1 MPETTKTQRDLAT
14 IIAIIKY
21 LLISALV
28 IALVYLSFRLFI
40 LLLPFV
46 AGLVLARSAISLASR
61 VHPPKPPAAKPPAP
75 QAGTSLESQSH
86 AADRSSLTSQPAET
100 GSDHVPPADPE
111 ALSSPPAA
119 LLNIRW
125 AVAIYI
131 ILVIALIAL
140 VAGIIF
146 ISITQLRELA
156 TYVPQF
162 LSQTDIATVVTDQM
176 RHLAGLLGFVD
187 EQTLI
192 VIQQSLVEW
201 QTGLVNAIPSLATT
215 LLNGLGSFVGN
226 LPAIFLAII
235 VILLSGY
242 YFISDSANLYHFLDR
257 SLNNKSFLKKSVNLF
272 NILSQTL
279 LRVIGG
285 YMLLLIITFAMV
297 LIGLILIDMPY
308 AVVFALLA
316 AIVDFLPVLG
326 ISATMIPIAI
336 YQFINANFLGG
347 IGALITFLAVSII
360 RRFIEPP
367 ILGNALRLH
376 PMATLFSMI
385 VGVAAYGLGGVL
397 VGPVILVI
405 AKEIMAQFGFDQK
418 LRHMIGDLLSKI
430 FD

>member
-1 MPETTKTQRDLAT
+1 MPESGKVQRDLAT
-14 IIAIIKY
+14 IITIIKY

-46 AGLVLARSAISLASR
+46 AGLVLARSAIALANR
-61 VHPPKPPAAKPPAP
+61 IHPPKPPVSLPTSKKGKIPPEPRPETSAQTP
-75 QAGTSLESQSH
+75 AGPE
-86 AADRSSLTSQPAET
+86 LTATPAN
-100 GSDHVPPADPE
+100 
-111 ALSSPPAA
+111 LSSPPVA

-131 ILVIALIAL
+131 ILVFALIAL

-176 RHLAGLLGFVD
+176 RRLTNLLGIVD
-187 EQTLI
+187 EQTLT

-201 QTGLVNAIPSLATT
+201 QTGLVNAFPTLATK
-215 LLNGLGSFVGN
+215 LLNSLGSFVGN
-226 LPAIFLAII
+226 LPAIFLTII

-242 YFISDSANLYHFLDR
+242 YFISDSANLYLFLDR

-336 YQFINANFLGG
+336 YQFVNANFWGG
-347 IGALITFLAVSII
+347 VGALITFLAVSII

-385 VGVAAYGLGGVL
+385 VGVAAYGLGGIL

-418 LRHMIGDLLSKI
+418 LRHMMGDLLSRI

>member
-1 MPETTKTQRDLAT
+1 MPETGKAQRDLAT

-21 LLISALV
+21 LLITALV
-28 IALVYLSFRLFI
+28 IGLVYLSFRMFI

-46 AGLVLARSAISLASR
+46 AGLVLARSAIALANR
-61 VHPPKPPAAKPPAP
+61 VHPPAPPAAAKPGRGSKALLAGEKPSGEPAP
-75 QAGTSLESQSH
+75 
-86 AADRSSLTSQPAET
+86 AADESSDSPAAAST
-100 GSDHVPPADPE
+100 
-111 ALSSPPAA
+111 PPAA

-140 VAGIIF
+140 VAGVIF

-162 LSQTDIATVVTDQM
+162 LSQTDIATVVTEQM
-176 RHLAGLLGFVD
+176 RSLAKMLGFID
-187 EQTLI
+187 EQTLAM
-192 VIQQSLVEW
+192 IQKSLVDW
-201 QTGLVNAIPSLATT
+201 QTGLVNAIPSLATR

-242 YFISDSANLYHFLDR
+242 YFISDSANLYRFLDH
-257 SLNNKSFLKKSVNLF
+257 SLNNKAFLEKSVNLF

-297 LIGLILIDMPY
+297 LVGLLLIDMPY

-336 YQFINANFLGG
+336 YQFINANFWGG
-347 IGALITFLAVSII
+347 VGALITFLAVSVI

-405 AKEIMAQFGFDQK
+405 AKEILAQFGFDKK
-418 LRHMIGDLLSKI
+418 LRQMMGDLLSRVI
-430 FD
+430 D

>member
-1 MPETTKTQRDLAT
+1 MPESGKVQRDLAT
-14 IIAIIKY
+14 IITIIKY
-21 LLISALV
+21 LLISTLV
-28 IALVYLSFRLFI
+28 IALIYLSFRLFI

-46 AGLVLARSAISLASR
+46 AGLVLARSAIALANR
-61 VHPPKPPAAKPPAP
+61 IHPPRTPPPPSAL
-75 QAGTSLESQSH
+75 QTGVKSKAS
-86 AADRSSLTSQPAET
+86 T
-100 GSDHVPPADPE
+100 GSRPE
-111 ALSSPPAA
+111 KTAEPSPGPDSVIAPENSSSPPAA

-131 ILVIALIAL
+131 ILVVALIALIA
-140 VAGIIF
+140 GIVF

-162 LSQTDIATVVTDQM
+162 LSQTDIATVVTAQM
-176 RHLAGLLGFVD
+176 RRMADLLGFVD
-187 EQTLI
+187 EQTLS

-201 QTGLVNAIPSLATT
+201 QTGLVNAFPTLATK
-215 LLNGLGSFVGN
+215 LLNSLGSFVGN
-226 LPAIFLAII
+226 LPAVFLAII

-242 YFISDSANLYHFLDR
+242 YFISDSANLYLFLDR

-297 LIGLILIDMPY
+297 LVGLILIDMPY

-336 YQFINANFLGG
+336 YQFINANFWGG
-347 IGALITFLAVSII
+347 VGALITFLVVSVI

-385 VGVAAYGLGGVL
+385 VGVAAYGLGGIL

-418 LRHMIGDLLSKI
+418 LRHMMGDLLSRI

>member
-1 MPETTKTQRDLAT
+1 MPENAKAKRDLAT

-21 LLISALV
+21 LLITALV

-46 AGLVLARSAISLASR
+46 AGLVLARSSISLANR
-61 VHPPKPPAAKPPAP
+61 IHPPKSPAAQAP
-75 QAGTSLESQSH
+75 SPEAGTSLESQSQTTDH
-86 AADRSSLTSQPAET
+86 SSLTSETAES
-100 GSDHVPPADPE
+100 GPDRVPPADPE
-111 ALSSPPAA
+111 APSSTPAA

-125 AVAIYI
+125 AIAIYI

-156 TYVPQF
+156 TYVPQ
-162 LSQTDIATVVTDQM
+162 LLYQTDIATVVTEQM
-176 RHLAGLLGFVD
+176 RHLANLFGFVD

-192 VIQQSLVEW
+192 MIQQSLVEW
-201 QTGLVNAIPSLATT
+201 QTGLVDAIPRLATT
-215 LLNGLGSFVGN
+215 LLNGLGSFVGH

-257 SLNNKSFLKKSVNLF
+257 SLNNKSFLNKSVNLF

-279 LRVIGG
+279 FRVIGG

-297 LIGLILIDMPY
+297 LVGLILIDMPY

-326 ISATMIPIAI
+326 
-336 YQFINANFLGG
+336 YQRDHDSDRNL
-347 IGALITFLAVSII
+347 
-360 RRFIEPP
+360 
-367 ILGNALRLH
+367 
-376 PMATLFSMI
+376 
-385 VGVAAYGLGGVL
+385 
-397 VGPVILVI
+397 PVHQR
-405 AKEIMAQFGFDQK
+405 QFPG
-418 LRHMIGDLLSKI
+418 RHWVP
-430 FD
+430 

>member
-1 MPETTKTQRDLAT
+1 MPESGKVQRDLAT
-14 IIAIIKY
+14 IVTIIKY

-28 IALVYLSFRLFI
+28 IALIYLSFRLFI

-46 AGLVLARSAISLASR
+46 AGLVLARSAIALANR
-61 VHPPKPPAAKPPAP
+61 IHPPRPPSALP
-75 QAGTSLESQSH
+75 AGTKNNPTTGPRSENTPESSASPDS
-86 AADRSSLTSQPAET
+86 AAAQEDTSA
-100 GSDHVPPADPE
+100 
-111 ALSSPPAA
+111 PPAA

-140 VAGIIF
+140 IAGIIF

-162 LSQTDIATVVTDQM
+162 LSQTDIATVVTDQV
-176 RHLAGLLGFVD
+176 RRLADLLGFVD
-187 EQTLI
+187 EQTLA

-201 QTGLVNAIPSLATT
+201 QTGLVNAIPTLATT
-215 LLNGLGSFVGN
+215 LLNSLGSFVGN

-257 SLNNKSFLKKSVNLF
+257 SLNNKSFLQKSVNLF

-297 LIGLILIDMPY
+297 LVGLILIDMPY

-336 YQFINANFLGG
+336 YQFINANFWGG
-347 IGALITFLAVSII
+347 IGALITFLVVSVI

-376 PMATLFSMI
+376 PMATLFSI
-385 VGVAAYGLGGVL
+385 IIGVAAYGLGGVL

-405 AKEIMAQFGFDQK
+405 AQEIMAQFGFDQK
-418 LRHMIGDLLSKI
+418 LRHMIGDLLSRV

>member
-1 MPETTKTQRDLAT
+1 MPESGKVQRDLAT
-14 IIAIIKY
+14 IVTIIKY

-28 IALVYLSFRLFI
+28 IALIYLSFRLFI

-46 AGLVLARSAISLASR
+46 AGLVLARSAIALANR
-61 VHPPKPPAAKPPAP
+61 IHPPRPPSALP
-75 QAGTSLESQSH
+75 AGTKNNHTTGPRSENTPESSASPDS
-86 AADRSSLTSQPAET
+86 AAAQEDTSA
-100 GSDHVPPADPE
+100 
-111 ALSSPPAA
+111 PPAA
-119 LLNIRW
+119 LLNSRW
-125 AVAIYI
+125 AVALYI
-131 ILVIALIAL
+131 ILIITLIALI
-140 VAGIIF
+140 AGIIF

-162 LSQTDIATVVTDQM
+162 LSQTDIATVVTDQV
-176 RHLAGLLGFVD
+176 RRLADLLGFVD
-187 EQTLI
+187 EQTLA

-201 QTGLVNAIPSLATT
+201 QTGLVNAIPTLATT
-215 LLNGLGSFVGN
+215 LLNSLGSFVGN

-257 SLNNKSFLKKSVNLF
+257 SLNNKSFLPKSVNLF

-297 LIGLILIDMPY
+297 LVGLILIDMPY

-336 YQFINANFLGG
+336 YQFINANFWGG
-347 IGALITFLAVSII
+347 IGALITFLVVSVI

-385 VGVAAYGLGGVL
+385 IGVAAYGLGGVL

-418 LRHMIGDLLSKI
+418 LRHMIGDLLSRV